1 MPLSNNS
8 GLSLAAIK
16 EDFPVFREYP
26 GLVYLD
32 NAATTH
38 KPDAMINTLVR
49 FYTRENSNVHR
60 AVHRL
65 AERATVLFEDARST
79 VADFVNA
86 DPEQVIFT
94 KGTTES
100 LNLLA
105 YSLSLSEEFKTF
117 IVPQF
122 EHHSNFVPW
131 QQMSRRFGKEFIA
144 LDIRGTEL
152 ELDTLEKAI
161 SLQKEAFVL
170 AVSGLTNSTGFKL
183 PVRQVVD
190 MVHKNGGIVVIDGAQ
205 LIPHEQFDFKK
216 SMVDFLAFSAHKM
229 LGPTGIGALVG
240 KRELLERLTPYAFGG
255 EMIDK
260 VDLCDTT
267 FASIPQRFEAGTPN
281 ISGAMGFSSAINY
294 LDGLNRTAVVEHIEK
309 LTSLCHEELSSIT
322 GLRILSPGKSHG
334 IVSFVH
340 DSVHPHDLAE
350 FLSQNLDVAI
360 RSGHHCAQPQ
370 MMKLGVRSSCR
381 ASFYIYN
388 TSEDVEA
395 LAKGIRSAVRW
406 FG

>member
-1 MPLSNNS
+1 MPLSNDS
-8 GLSLAAIK
+8 GVSLARIK
-16 EDFPVFREYP
+16 EDFPVFHEYP

-38 KPDAMINTLVR
+38 KPDTVINALVS

-65 AERATVLFEDARST
+65 AERATVLFEDARRA

-86 DPEQVIFT
+86 VPEQVVFT

-117 IVPQF
+117 IAPQF

-131 QQMSRRFGKEFIA
+131 QQMSRRFGREFIPLEIKGA
-144 LDIRGTEL
+144 EL
-152 ELDTLEKAI
+152 ELDTLERVI
-161 SLQKEAFVL
+161 SNRKNGFVL

-183 PVRQVVD
+183 PIRQVVD
-190 MVHKNGGIVVIDGAQ
+190 MVHKSGGIIVIDGAQ
-205 LIPHEQFDFKK
+205 LIPHEPFDFED

-240 KRELLERLTPYAFGG
+240 KRELLERLPPFAFGG
-255 EMIDK
+255 EMIDR
-260 VDLCDTT
+260 VDLHDTT
-267 FASIPQRFEAGTPN
+267 FASIPQKFEAGTPN
-281 ISGAMGFSSAINY
+281 IAGATGFLAAIDY
-294 LDGLNRTAVVEHIEK
+294 LNGLNRTIVAEHIER
-309 LTSLCHEELSSIT
+309 LTSLCHEELSSIP
-322 GLRILSPGKSHG
+322 GLRILSPEKSHG

-340 DSVHPHDLAE
+340 ESVHPHDLAE
-350 FLSQNLDVAI
+350 FLSQNFDVAI

-370 MMKLGVRSSCR
+370 MKGLGIRSSCR

-388 TSEDVEA
+388 TVEDVEV
-395 LAKGIRSAVRW
+395 LAKGIRNAVRW